1 MLNDFTGGGQIFL
14 HRLRMFFQVLNRS
27 FMTSL
32 LLSMVITSAISYKSA
47 QVLDIKAAMT
57 YQKAIIVDSFD
68 NATGFIRRTI
78 NSASAN
84 YYTTIVAYDR
94 KGLYARNI
102 DPRKIIRSH
111 YFRDS
116 YSKFIDF
123 LKVQLLLGGVIMLG
137 SLVVIYLLW
146 TKFGKDVRSE
156 KKKEGSDK
164 VLTALE
170 VRKILRRLNKASELH
185 IGQMPLVKDSETK
198 HFLVT
203 GSTGSGKTNLIHNI
217 LPQIVSAK
225 QPAIVIDQTGEM
237 IARYY
242 NPDRGDIIFN
252 PFDARGTCWDFW
264 DDCSTDEEL
273 ERFSKILFSFN
284 RKKTGHTTDPFWEQS
299 AEIIFNEA
307 VKYQRANGDYR
318 IEQLCKLVQTTSLKS
333 LQTKLKNT
341 AASRYLDT
349 EGKVTASSIL
359 SVLATS
365 TKPLSYLRN
374 TSGTY
379 NGTTTS
385 TNSFSFKHHFKQI
398 EQGASNWLFLA
409 TKPSAR
415 SLTLPLIACL
425 SELAFS
431 QLLDIGIKQDRRVW
445 FGIDELSALG
455 KLPTFPVLMAEG
467 RKYGVC
473 VLSGLQSLNQLYS
486 HYGHY
491 DGSTIFGQ
499 FGTLFFFQN
508 KEPEIA
514 RMVSNMC
521 GSETIYRQQKSTS
534 FGPNEIKDGVSYSE
548 QQQQK
553 DLVEYSDLASLK
565 PGECFVLLPEP
576 TVRIA
581 RIQTPEATMADKN
594 LGFIQTTIVAA
605 KASIIQEEEGIEES
619 EKERVLAEPLE
630 YEHLESKLAHNQEVL
645 SEDKARTDN
654 NGIINDQEIAK
665 QRQVSEEKSPFNN

>member
-47 QVLDIKAAMT
+47 KVLDIKAAIS
-57 YQKAIIVDSFD
+57 YQKAIIADGFDSS
-68 NATGFIRRTI
+68 TRFIRRTV
-78 NSASAN
+78 NPSSAN
-84 YYTTIVAYDR
+84 YYSTIDAYDK

-102 DPRKIIRSH
+102 DPRKIIKSH
-111 YFRDS
+111 YFKDS

-123 LKVQLLLGGVIMLG
+123 LQIQLLLGFAIMLG
-137 SLVVIYLLW
+137 SLVMIYLLW

-203 GSTGSGKTNLIHNI
+203 GSTGSGKTNLIHNT
-217 LPQIVSAK
+217 LPQIVSKK
-225 QPAIVIDQTGEM
+225 QPAIIIDQTGEM

-264 DDCSTDEEL
+264 SDCSTDEEL

-318 IEQLCKLVQTTSLKS
+318 IEQLCKLVQTTSLKT

-374 TSGTY
+374 TSGPIL
-379 NGTTTS
+379 GTS

-398 EQGASNWLFLA
+398 DQGASNWLFLA

-425 SELAFS
+425 AELAFS
-431 QLLDIGIKQDRRVW
+431 QLLDIGIKQARRVW

-514 RMVSNMC
+514 KMVSNMC
-521 GSETIYRQQKSTS
+521 GTETIYRQQKSTS

-581 RIQTPEATMADKN
+581 RIQTPEVTMGDKN
-594 LGFIQTTIVAA
+594 LGFIQTTTIAS
-605 KASIIQEEEGIEES
+605 KASIIQEEEIIEEP

-630 YEHLESKLAHNQEVL
+630 YENTKSKSVHNQEVL
-645 SEDKARTDN
+645 AEDKVRTDN
-654 NGIINDQEIAK
+654 NNIINDEEIEK
-665 QRQVSEEKSPFNN
+665 QRQVIEAKNHFFNN